1 MPSGTSKATRR
12 EWVALS
18 VLALPCLVYTTDITA
33 LDVALPTISTALQ
46 PSSTQLLWLVDI
58 YGFMMAAF
66 LITMGTIGDRIGRR
80 KLLLL
85 GAVCFVLISGAASM
99 TTSLNL
105 LIVLRALL
113 GIAAA
118 TLAPSTMALLRN
130 MFHDDAERQ
139 LAIGVWIAS
148 ISSGGVLGAL
158 AGGFLLKFFPW
169 NFVFLIPIPPMILL
183 LILGPRLLPEFRD
196 TNAGRPDIPSVVMSL
211 ACLLPVIQG
220 LKLIAANGFGAL
232 PLAMATTGIL
242 VGVGFVR
249 RQKQLAYPMVD
260 LSLFRQ
266 PEFTAAIT
274 AYGLSCFAMFGLY
287 VLVAQ
292 YLQLVMALTPWEA
305 GMATAPCALASAVGS
320 LAAPSLAGRFQMRS
334 VLVGGL
340 VTAIV
345 GFLLLPAS
353 VGRLGLTGLVASTVL
368 FSLGL
373 ASVFTIAYEI
383 IVTSAPP
390 ARSGAAAA
398 IAETVSELSGSLGI
412 AFLGSL
418 SAAIY
423 RHLLFASLPND
434 LPQATAEKAAA
445 TIGGAIATAATLPTP
460 IGEALLAS
468 ARSAFS
474 TAMQVASLAAA
485 VAISI
490 ACWVAVRAWR
500 RCPVNSNGG

>member
-1 MPSGTSKATRR
+1 MPSAASKATRR
-12 EWVALS
+12 EWIALS

-33 LDVALPTISTALQ
+33 LDVALPTISATLQ
-46 PSSTQLLWLVDI
+46 PSSVQLLWLVDI

-66 LITMGTIGDRIGRR
+66 LITMGTLGDRIGRR

-85 GAVCFVLISGAASM
+85 GAACFVLISCAASM
-99 TTSLNL
+99 TTNLNL

-158 AGGFLLKFFPW
+158 AGGFLLKFLTW

-196 TNAGRPDIPSVVMSL
+196 TSAGRPDLPSVVMSL
-211 ACLLPVIQG
+211 ACLLPAIQG
-220 LKLIAANGFGAL
+220 LKLIAANGFGAW
-232 PLAMATTGIL
+232 PLAMAAAGIL
-242 VGVGFVR
+242 VGLGFVR

-266 PEFTAAIT
+266 PEFTSAIT

-287 VLVAQ
+287 VLIAQ
-292 YLQLVMALTPWEA
+292 YLQLVMALTPWAA
-305 GMATAPCALASAVGS
+305 GMATAPCAFASAVGS
-320 LAAPSLAGRFQMRS
+320 LAAPGLANRFQIRS

-340 VTAIV
+340 ITAIV
-345 GFLLLPAS
+345 GFLLFAA
-353 VGRLGLTGLVASTVL
+353 GIGCWGLTQLVASTML

-373 ASVFTIAYEI
+373 ATVFTVAYEM

-418 SAAIY
+418 STAIY
-423 RHLLFASLPND
+423 RHLLFASLPEG
-434 LPQATAEKAAA
+434 LPQAAAQKAAA
-445 TIGGAIATAATLPTP
+445 TIGGASATAAALPTP

-468 ARSAFS
+468 ARAAFS
-474 TAMQVASLAAA
+474 TAVQFASVAAA
-485 VAISI
+485 VVISI
-490 ACWVAVRAWR
+490 ACYVAVRAWR
-500 RCPVNSNGG
+500 RCPVNSNRG